1 MTGQRLE
8 EKFILLEI
16 SGEQGDLEQYKKIL
30 CEASLL
36 NINHVIF
43 GCVWDDNEKRGEELL
58 KKVQEICT
66 ILNIVPFNMTVGYE
80 NVMFDQAM
88 VGELKKVNDTVTPDF
103 SSMISIYEYKMLK
116 GITIEEAQIAKK
128 LAKFI

>member
-30 CEASLL
+30 CEVSLL

-80 NVMFDQAM
+80 NAMFDQAM
-88 VGELKKVNDTVTPDF
+88 VGELKKVNNTVTPDF
-103 SSMISIYEYKMLK
+103 SSMISIDE
-116 GITIEEAQIAKK
+116 
-128 LAKFI
+128 

>member
-43 GCVWDDNEKRGEELL
+43 GFVWDDNEKRGEELL
-58 KKVQEICT
+58 KKVQEICS
-66 ILNIVPFNMTVGYE
+66 ILNIVPFI
-80 NVMFDQAM
+80 F
-88 VGELKKVNDTVTPDF
+88 L
-103 SSMISIYEYKMLK
+103 LR
-116 GITIEEAQIAKK
+116 
-128 LAKFI
+128 